1 MEQLTKE
8 ILQELAKPFPASKI
22 GIKIQ
27 TKPNENGKALCV
39 AYIDARDVMQRL
51 DDVVGGDWGDSYRK
65 AETGGLECSLT
76 VCGVTRVDVGKD
88 DNDNEQEKSSYSDA
102 FKRAGVKF
110 GIGRFLYDLPK
121 MYAQTKQVGKN
132 SYLADGEEARLRA
145 ILHKALTGET
155 PKSTVTKSDTETTI
169 ETTSKPQ
176 PITPALLV
184 KAGLAENDFAG
195 KAIIDG
201 LGLVGKDVAIGLVKA
216 CLYRKLR
223 DTGKESAEAFALT
236 LSNSYPAEWKDEL
249 NAAYQTAAHNLNA
262 KE

>member
-1 MEQLTKE
+1 MQVLTKE
-8 ILQELAKPFPASKI
+8 LLQELAKPFPASKI

-65 AETGGLECSLT
+65 ADTGGLECSLM

-121 MYAQTKQVGKN
+121 MYAQTKTVGK
-132 SYLADGEEARLRA
+132 SVYLADGEEDRLRVV
-145 ILHKALTGET
+145 LHRALTGELPKSSGSEKKAETT
-155 PKSTVTKSDTETTI
+155 PKVV
-169 ETTSKPQ
+169 
-176 PITPALLV
+176 TPALLV
-184 KAGLAENDFAG
+184 KAGIAENEFAG

-201 LGLVGKDVAIGLVKA
+201 LLLVGKDVTVGLKKA
-216 CLYRKLR
+216 LWYRRYRKAGL
-223 DTGKESAEAFALT
+223 ESAEAFEKT
-236 LSNSYPAEWKDEL
+236 LSAEPLPAGWAEEL
-249 NAAYQTAAHNLNA
+249 HAEFDAAFA
-262 KE
+262 KVQE